1 MTFSPWTLPAP
12 HCPSCRHP
20 PYQQQRRLG
29 RWRSL
34 EKREIKRGVKVSSE
48 AEVVVGQRQRS
59 VEGRERSHVG
69 RTRWFWAGSSVGTWD
84 STRLPS
90 SCSLVHGTKKNSQP
104 PFSRPSEPQCSQGG
118 RGFAPDQEV
127 EETCT
132 EVERVFIVKVVLL
145 EHEELATVPCS
156 WLPELHPPLAVW
168 MPVSWAQSPFV
179 LREQMT
185 LLSPSVR

>member
-1 MTFSPWTLPAP
+1 M
-12 HCPSCRHP
+12 
-20 PYQQQRRLG
+20 
-29 RWRSL
+29 
-34 EKREIKRGVKVSSE
+34 
-48 AEVVVGQRQRS
+48 
-59 VEGRERSHVG
+59 
-69 RTRWFWAGSSVGTWD
+69 
-84 STRLPS
+84 
-90 SCSLVHGTKKNSQP
+90 
-104 PFSRPSEPQCSQGG
+104 
-118 RGFAPDQEV
+118 PDQEV

-156 WLPELHPPLAVW
+156 WLPGRHPPLAVW

>member
-12 HCPSCRHP
+12 HCPSCHHP
-20 PYQQQRRLG
+20 QYQQQRRLG

-48 AEVVVGQRQRS
+48 AEVVVGQRQPS

-145 EHEELATVPCS
+145 EHEELTTVPCS